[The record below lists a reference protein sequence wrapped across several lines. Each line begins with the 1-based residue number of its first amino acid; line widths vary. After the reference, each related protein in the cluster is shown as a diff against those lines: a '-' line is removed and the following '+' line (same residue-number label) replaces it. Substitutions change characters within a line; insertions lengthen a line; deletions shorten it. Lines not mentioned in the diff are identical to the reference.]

1 MCLKLK
7 KLCVHTFDL
16 FYEVWH
22 LSLQPPYSSEV
33 TLLSPWK
40 TGCQPSHVTALHSS
54 QSLPVWSPSSTK
66 IRVCWDILE
75 GDCPA
80 LTLHVSWAPN
90 TSLMFNHCVG
100 LQFLLWNLCR
110 VKLKKGGGVKLDKRV
125 FLNLQTL
132 PIVARIVNPYFS
144 VSAGVM
150 IFLSDDLIYQ
160 AWLLLLVTKTFPYC
174 CFLFLEHW
182 KWPDQCCAETKPFIR
197 A

>member
-90 TSLMFNHCVG
+90 TSLIFNHCVG

-110 VKLKKGGGVKLDKRV
+110 VKLKKGGGGETWQTCISESANIANSCSNCESLLQCVCRSND
-125 FLNLQTL
+125 FL
-132 PIVARIVNPYFS
+132 IRWPY
-144 VSAGVM
+144 
-150 IFLSDDLIYQ
+150 LSSLVVIIGYKNIS
-160 AWLLLLVTKTFPYC
+160 LLLLPVSWALKMTGSVLC
-174 CFLFLEHW
+174 R
-182 KWPDQCCAETKPFIR
+182 D
-197 A
+197 